1 MILYLV
7 YLDDDHDHD
16 HDDADDDDDDRRSDK
31 GCWRKGGRAVKTC
44 AAASWR
50 RQQ

>member
-7 YLDDDHDHD
+7 YLDDDDDHD

-31 GCWRKGGRAVKTC
+31 GGWRERGRAIETC